1 MQYKLMASIP
11 EAEVAA
17 VLATARRRVF
27 ARDEVVFHRDD
38 PADTLHLIHKGRFAV
53 RVTTP
58 LGDSAMLAVLGPGD
72 SFGELA
78 LVTDQQRSA
87 TVAALEPGETRAI
100 HKLDF
105 ARLRRERPAI
115 ADVMIGVLGA
125 QVDRLTEHLV
135 EALYVPADRRLL
147 RRLAELAEV
156 YGVDGDGGQ
165 ATVPL
170 TQESLAEIAGTSR
183 ATVNKVL
190 RQEERRGT
198 VALARGRTIVRDRE
212 ALARRGR

>member
-1 MQYKLMASIP
+1 MASIP